1 MARATQDELIRKKE
15 KLTLEQVK
23 HESLFETYMEALL
36 KGKIENVSDMLELVE
51 SHYLPRIPN
60 D

>member
-1 MARATQDELIRKKE
+1 M
-15 KLTLEQVK
+15 LEQVK

-51 SHYLPRIPN
+51 SHYLPRITN